1 MEMPKGWKPGQ
12 TEEWFRKICPT
23 ALRRLWLAL
32 PLIKGYEKSKI
43 AVDAKDLLEVL
54 ELVDELGSALDRA
67 YALNNIDGGGQD
79 LNVSNVIEPA
89 LKKYKEQSFKDLKD
103 KK

>member
-1 MEMPKGWKPGQ
+1 MTWKPGQ
-12 TEEWFRKICPT
+12 SEEWLRQICPT

-43 AVDAKDLLEVL
+43 AVEAEDLLEVL
-54 ELVDELGSALDRA
+54 ELVDEMGLALDRA
-67 YALNNIDGGGQD
+67 YFLNNMDQGGQD

-89 LKKYKEQSFKDLKD
+89 LKKYKEQSFKDLKE